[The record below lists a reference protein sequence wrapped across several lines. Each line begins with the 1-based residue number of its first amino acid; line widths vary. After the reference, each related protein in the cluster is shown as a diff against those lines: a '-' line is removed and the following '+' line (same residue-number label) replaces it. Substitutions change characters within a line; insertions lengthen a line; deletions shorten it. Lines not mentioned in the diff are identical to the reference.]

1 MAEGKRTFD
10 VPDVSIPDLDLR
22 SPSGRPQAGPG
33 SSTPASAPPP
43 QARPPI
49 IDDAPFDIER
59 GMSAERMAMGQ
70 HGPMAGAGAPMPSS
84 GLDLDAVPSSQR
96 NIQAAAP
103 ASERMGPAA
112 GAHAPPASQRATPAR
127 LELDRRR
134 PQSAVEYVEEPAPL
148 VQRILA
154 RMMAL
159 LGFAGAAAAGYM
171 YIHRSGG
178 RQPMGLLPH
187 AWDGTSMKTAAAV
200 SLAMFVLSMAFGI
213 WGFITRP
220 RTWGFV
226 LAGGLMLLQSLGMV
240 TVALASSGESGVPP
254 DGALLVPWLTPA
266 FLVLLG
272 LGVSSRAATMWERGG
287 WGRRLATLP
296 VGAIGGAI
304 AFVGYEI
311 SRFA

>member
-1 MAEGKRTFD
+1 M
-10 VPDVSIPDLDLR
+10 PDVSIPDLDLR

-33 SSTPASAPPP
+33 ANAPAPSAAQPPP
-43 QARPPI
+43 PV

-59 GMSAERMAMGQ
+59 GMSAERMTMGQ
-70 HGPMAGAGAPMPSS
+70 HGPMAGAGAPMPAS
-84 GLDLDAVPSSQR
+84 GLDLDGVPSSQR
-96 NIQAAAP
+96 NLQAAPP
-103 ASERMGPAA
+103 ASERVGPAS
-112 GAHAPPASQRATPAR
+112 GAHPPPASLRGAPAK

-134 PQSAVEYVEEPAPL
+134 PQSVVEYVEEPAPL

-154 RMMAL
+154 RVISL
-159 LGFAGAAAAGYM
+159 LGFGGAAAAGYM
-171 YIHRSGG
+171 YLHRSGG

-200 SLAMFVLSMAFGI
+200 SLAMFVLAMAFGI

-226 LAGGLMLLQSLGMV
+226 LAGGLMLIESLGMV

-266 FLVLLG
+266 FLVLIG
-272 LGVSSRAATMWERGG
+272 LGVSTRGAAMWVRGG

-311 SRFA
+311 SRWA